1 MTRVCGGMCEEEE
14 IRASNEGYPKVPEDF
29 TITEKASTRAF
40 SWLNNR
46 VRFRAVHNKR
56 RRFEAPRGMPKADDR
71 LT

>member
-40 SWLNNR
+40 AQLKVPNFTFIYHG
-46 VRFRAVHNKR
+46 VDIHLA
-56 RRFEAPRGMPKADDR
+56 
-71 LT
+71 